1 MQVVMEKKQGAEVS
15 LKVEV
20 PKEKV
25 KEELSLAF
33 RRLAKGVRVP
43 GFRKGKIP
51 RRIFEM
57 RFGQGVLQE
66 EAMKKMYPEIYRE
79 ALSQYELVPVV
90 EPELEIIQFSPD
102 QPLVL
107 KMNLI
112 TKPKIDLGRYRA
124 VKVKGNKV
132 KITEDEV
139 AKVLEQYQKN
149 YATYVPIQ
157 GTRGVR
163 ENDWLIIDWEA
174 FSEGK
179 EIRGGPQKNF
189 VYQAGSSLFP
199 PSFSQGLM
207 GLKKHEQKEI
217 AVEFPADDSR
227 KEFAGRKVT
236 FKVSLKEIK
245 EEKLPPLDDEFARKL
260 KFDSLAAA
268 RKYFRERLK
277 EAKENWEK
285 KQIRQAIVERVVEST
300 QMKVPPRLVQR
311 KTQEKIA
318 ELKDRLGTQGLSFS
332 EYLSQRKT
340 SEKDLKGDLASQIT
354 KDLKTYFTLE
364 TIADKEKIEV
374 GKGEIEERLR
384 ASVKG
389 TQNEEKMTKLKEKL
403 AGQGQLQVL
412 AARMREEKVLDFLY
426 KEAKIGS

>member
-1 MQVVMEKKQGAEVS
+1 MEKKQGAEVS

-90 EPELEIIQFSPD
+90 EPELEIVQFSPD
-102 QPLVL
+102 QPLIL

-112 TKPKIDLGRYRA
+112 TKPKIGLGRYRA

-139 AKVLEQYQKN
+139 TKVLEQYQKN
-149 YATYVPIQ
+149 YATYVSIQ
-157 GTRGVR
+157 GARGGR

-179 EIRGGPQKNF
+179 EIRGSPQKNF
-189 VYQAGSSLFP
+189 VYQVGSSFFP

-207 GLKKHEQKEI
+207 GLKKDEQKEI
-217 AVEFPADDSR
+217 EVEFPADDSR

-245 EEKLPPLDDEFARKL
+245 EEKLPPLDDEFAKEL

-268 RKYFRERLK
+268 RKYSRERLK

-285 KQIRQAIVERVVEST
+285 KRIRQEIVDRVVEST
-300 QMKVPPRLVQR
+300 QMKVPPRLVER
-311 KTQEKIA
+311 KTEERIA
-318 ELKDRLGTQGLSFS
+318 ELKSRLESQGLSFS
-332 EYLSQRKT
+332 EYLSQRKIG
-340 SEKDLKGDLASQIT
+340 EKDLKGDLASQIT
-354 KDLKTYFTLE
+354 KDLRTYFTLE
-364 TIADKEKIEV
+364 MIADKEKIEV
-374 GKGEIEERLR
+374 GKEEIEERLR

-389 TQNEEKMTKLKEKL
+389 TQNEEKMAKLKEKL
-403 AGQGQLQVL
+403 AEQGQLQVL

-426 KEAKIGS
+426 KEAKIGL